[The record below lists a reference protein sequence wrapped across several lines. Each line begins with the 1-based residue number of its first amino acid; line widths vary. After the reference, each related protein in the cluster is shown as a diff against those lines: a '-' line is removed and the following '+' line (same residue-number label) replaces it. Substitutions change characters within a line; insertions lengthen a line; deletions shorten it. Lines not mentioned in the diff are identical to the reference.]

1 MSSIQHT
8 CFSPRLFMQ
17 ATSSPETTGIF
28 PPPRSL
34 IKPSKMR
41 TSLTIACILLTLLQV
56 ACSGSQPITFSA
68 DPPLPHGVH
77 LDEITGSISGVPSA
91 PSSRVRHVITATSM
105 AGTST
110 SIAYF
115 EVLPVPVAIGQSFI
129 FQSDF
134 DGMGLIQHIGTSGGK
149 RPFTN
154 PAISGAINLT
164 SSGMLTE
171 IHHVVGQVERP
182 SASLNRKDS
191 WVSIELPAGLWIVP
205 SRYSIMH
212 GHSSDAGS
220 LRNWSFEGSPDGENW
235 TLLRRHLAD
244 DTLEGRYAKG
254 TWSVGQT
261 PPVRHLRV
269 KQWGPNSTFSNEL
282 RIAGFEVYGSILIGS
297 PASLLLPDSRRAP
310 SPWYIKVWALEA
322 LVRGLML
329 QKQIA
334 EAQGESI
341 GPSEALSRLDAMGF
355 ACSQLPEVLQVLLGD
370 EDEVRFR
377 NGAMLHP

>member
-1 MSSIQHT
+1 
-8 CFSPRLFMQ
+8 
-17 ATSSPETTGIF
+17 
-28 PPPRSL
+28 
-34 IKPSKMR
+34 
-41 TSLTIACILLTLLQV
+41 
-56 ACSGSQPITFSA
+56 
-68 DPPLPHGVH
+68 
-77 LDEITGSISGVPSA
+77 
-91 PSSRVRHVITATSM
+91 M
-105 AGTST
+105 AGTS
-110 SIAYF
+110 SSLAYF

-149 RPFTN
+149 APFKN
-154 PAISGAINLT
+154 PAMSGAVTLT

-182 SASLNRKDS
+182 SASLNRKNS
-191 WVSIELPAGLWIVP
+191 WVSIELPAGLWIMP

-282 RIAGFEVYGSILIGS
+282 RIAGFEVYGSILIGC

-310 SPWYIKVWALEA
+310 SPWYIKVW
-322 LVRGLML
+322 G
-329 QKQIA
+329 
-334 EAQGESI
+334 S
-341 GPSEALSRLDAMGF
+341 
-355 ACSQLPEVLQVLLGD
+355 
-370 EDEVRFR
+370 
-377 NGAMLHP
+377 